1 MNQSGYISM
10 ISKFKIDKDLGP
22 VALEILQLFAYND
35 SLSAYDIFSNLKS
48 TRQKTA
54 YKNVHKKV
62 QRLKSMQLIEQTQ
75 VHNAEHGAK
84 YYGLSEYGIYQLF
97 LKRRGALTFRLV
109 DENKAI
115 FVGKDFIKH
124 HSNNALFEAFLY
136 HYFDRKTVSTANY
149 DLIIQFFLYLHDCCK
164 EIETLLNYIKKGMGS
179 IPAIVEKFKWNYVGP
194 GPEDQAVKSSL
205 KEIFDFEGLDLDNAE
220 IKKINSITLQV
231 TTPDKACILIKLD
244 PKRKKAVA
252 TLHKFKRKKEY
263 EYDLYERG
271 FELRICTRTTAEELG
286 NKGIKIEL
294 PIYRI
299 LSDLTK
305 SDDELEED
313 TLRNLA
319 KDDKFM
325 KLVDNIHDTFDKGYN
340 KLLKLRMS

>member
-1 MNQSGYISM
+1 MDQTGYISM
-10 ISKFKIDKDLGP
+10 ISKFKIDKDIGP

-62 QRLKSMQLIEQTQ
+62 QRLKSMQLIEQKQ

-164 EIETLLNYIKKGMGS
+164 EIETLLNYSKKGMGS

-205 KEIFDFEGLDLDNAE
+205 KEIFDVEGLDLDNAE
-220 IKKINSITLQV
+220 IKKINNITLQV
-231 TTPDKACILIKLD
+231 TTPHKACILIKLD

-252 TLHKFKRKKEY
+252 TLHKFKRKK
-263 EYDLYERG
+263 
-271 FELRICTRTTAEELG
+271 
-286 NKGIKIEL
+286 
-294 PIYRI
+294 
-299 LSDLTK
+299 
-305 SDDELEED
+305 
-313 TLRNLA
+313 
-319 KDDKFM
+319 
-325 KLVDNIHDTFDKGYN
+325 
-340 KLLKLRMS
+340 